1 MASAMMKNF
10 KKKLLNNKINTKD
23 EKLHNDRRIL
33 FIKSDK
39 KEYAVSIKSDKY
51 VNENELRFIL
61 DDLTRQGIQKDKEF
75 DLFETC
81 DILMKVKYLGSK
93 MINGCMMEKFSVVY

>member
-10 KKKLLNNKINTKD
+10 KRKLLNNKINTKD
-23 EKLHNDRRIL
+23 EKLHNDRRTL

-51 VNENELRFIL
+51 INENELRFIL
-61 DDLTRQGIQKDKEF
+61 DDLTRQGVQKDKEF

-81 DILMKVKYLGSK
+81 DILMKIEYLGSE
-93 MINGCMMEKFSVVY
+93 MINGCMIEKFSVVY